1 MRNRAQLFTW
11 DTIISL
17 SIFMFILM
25 SILSVGITLNIKV
38 SEVSKKRYMHEKAFD
53 IADVLLRTPGSPP
66 NWYRLASID
75 ATTVN
80 CLGLASEDNVL
91 DKYKL
96 DKFKE
101 LTEPTA
107 TCDDVR
113 KMLGVGAFTIEIE
126 DMNSPPLSIYSFKC
140 ITGLTGETITTDE
153 TIIVERYAL
162 LDDKTLDDKK
172 RVKFILT
179 LWV

>member
-1 MRNRAQLFTW
+1 MFTW

-66 NWYRLASID
+66 NWYRLAPID
-75 ATTVN
+75 ATIVN

-101 LTEPTA
+101 LTGTSVACE
-107 TCDDVR
+107 DVR
-113 KMLGVGAFTIEIE
+113 KMLGVGAFKIEI
-126 DMNSPPLSIYSFKC
+126 DDIPPALPPTYSYSFKC
-140 ITGLTGETITTDE
+140 TTGLTGETITTDE

-162 LDDKTLDDKK
+162 LDDKTPDDRK